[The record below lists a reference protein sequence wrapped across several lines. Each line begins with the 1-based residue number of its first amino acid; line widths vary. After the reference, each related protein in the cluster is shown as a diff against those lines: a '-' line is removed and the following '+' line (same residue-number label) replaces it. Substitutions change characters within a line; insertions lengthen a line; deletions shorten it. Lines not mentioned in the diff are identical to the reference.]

1 MQEVQVDQLLH
12 FQGLRRNIFNNLYEV
27 TERERESMNSTQ
39 VNINQF
45 AFLTKVSE
53 GEQKINSNSKSSK
66 LVLNGGIYLDAKFS
80 FIIMKAKQMEFVKNR
95 N

>member
-53 GEQKINSNSKSSK
+53 GEPAQVEVNKKSIRIPNQ
-66 LVLNGGIYLDAKFS
+66 VN
-80 FIIMKAKQMEFVKNR
+80 
-95 N
+95 